1 MFWSMIQLT
10 GGLILTNGVRKPSF
24 ITIFLFSLFGFL
36 SVWLQRKKK
45 KRSRVPIVSLI
56 ESHWGF
62 YKFQVGLL
70 HGGKHCVEEHE
81 PNGSL
86 SERTHNMG

>member
-10 GGLILTNGVRKPSF
+10 GGLILTNGVRKTSF
-24 ITIFLFSLFGFL
+24 IAIFFFSLFGFL
-36 SVWLQRKKK
+36 LFGCKEKKK